1 MMWSGMRGMVL
12 DDGDDGS
19 EVELAVWESR
29 DDERID
35 DESIVFVCMYVCMC
49 VCMYVRWLL
58 LGGLVVQ

>member
-1 MMWSGMRGMVL
+1 MLL

-35 DESIVFVCMYVCMC
+35 EESIAFVCTYVCVYVCMFVGFC
-49 VCMYVRWLL
+49 
-58 LGGLVVQ
+58 LVVW

>member
-1 MMWSGMRGMVL
+1 MMWSGIRGMVL

-35 DESIVFVCMYVCMC
+35 EESIAFVCTYVCVYVCMFVGFC
-49 VCMYVRWLL
+49 
-58 LGGLVVQ
+58 LVEVVV